1 MFCHLSSRRT
11 NIRFPQTCIQ
21 SKPEFFPPIKYMPT
35 GLKYPN
41 FVSLIVSFSNISF
54 YIFHN
59 AIELLKALKT
69 DAYFRGGGVG
79 GGKWPVITLH
89 RTLKRHILLKS
100 HTFVYLIVHVLCMRA
115 ALKRCAIRSGF
126 PVCTLGRLNDV
137 APRPAPPA
145 PGGRQQETPGGPT
158 VSLPPALRSE
168 LSRLLIY
175 PAWRD
180 IMVSRALNKAP
191 DPWS

>member
-1 MFCHLSSRRT
+1 
-11 NIRFPQTCIQ
+11 
-21 SKPEFFPPIKYMPT
+21 MPT

-41 FVSLIVSFSNISF
+41 FVLLLVSLISF

-69 DAYFRGGGVG
+69 GGGE
-79 GGKWPVITLH
+79 WPVITLH
-89 RTLKRHILLKS
+89 RTILLKS
-100 HTFVYLIVHVLCMRA
+100 HTFLYLIVHVLCMRA

-126 PVCTLGRLNDV
+126 PVCTLGRLDDV

-158 VSLPPALRSE
+158 SPFPQPS
-168 LSRLLIY
+168 
-175 PAWRD
+175 
-180 IMVSRALNKAP
+180 ALNSLA
-191 DPWS
+191 S